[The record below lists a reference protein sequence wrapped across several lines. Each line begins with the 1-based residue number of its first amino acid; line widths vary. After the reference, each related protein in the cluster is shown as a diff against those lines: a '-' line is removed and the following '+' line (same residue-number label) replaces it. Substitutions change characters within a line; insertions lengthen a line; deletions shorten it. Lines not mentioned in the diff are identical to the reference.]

1 MSSDKRSFA
10 LYGIRSLSGT
20 AGTGTD
26 LADNETPVIS
36 GDYAA
41 DGSVTLAAGD
51 NKTPVS
57 LVNFAHPAI

>member
-1 MSSDKRSFA
+1 LSSDKRSFA
-10 LYGIRSLSGT
+10 LYGIRSL